1 MGQTARSVLGSWRC
15 LGSKQG
21 GEQPRLL
28 ECVLCREKERDKRQC
43 CIVWCECVLTTF
55 SAGMRHSPSSLVS
68 RHRVRILTSD
78 REDPQ
83 ASQAQASP
91 RFPSQHGQSPAQER
105 PRAGPRAPTA
115 THLGTLTPLHSCSSA
130 AGRLAPLTFQTA
142 FGSLGCR
149 GAMFRGAAAAACI
162 LSYHPVALGAT
173 ARP

>member
-1 MGQTARSVLGSWRC
+1 MGPTARSVLGSWRC

-28 ECVLCREKERDKRQC
+28 ECVERKRGIRDSVG

-55 SAGMRHSPSSLVS
+55 SAGTRHSPSSLVS

-83 ASQAQASP
+83 ASQAQASA

-105 PRAGPRAPTA
+105 PRPGPRAPTA

-130 AGRLAPLTFQTA
+130 AGRLAPLTPQTA
-142 FGSLGCR
+142 FGSLRCR

-173 ARP
+173 AHP